1 MVKSVNKDW
10 NPVWKHGQILRTT
23 FFCGIFYECG
33 GGVADTIFHRDHLSS
48 SYSFSILKI
57 AFPNFPLSSLFN
69 PIFSHNKS
77 YPSPEYFFKDFDRTL
92 NMRFHHHHHSL
103 TMGLFFISSPG
114 QGSLEVLSIF
124 FKHFLVNFKSWNY
137 QGQSMYCFISS
148 QGMMFQCPKK
158 IQTVQRQSYV
168 YILVFWGFIW
178 DSYHL
183 EIPDLHNYTTIWI

>member
-103 TMGLFFISSPG
+103 TMGLFSFPVQGREVSKQWCAGPRSS
-114 QGSLEVLSIF
+114 
-124 FKHFLVNFKSWNY
+124 
-137 QGQSMYCFISS
+137 
-148 QGMMFQCPKK
+148 
-158 IQTVQRQSYV
+158 
-168 YILVFWGFIW
+168 
-178 DSYHL
+178 
-183 EIPDLHNYTTIWI
+183 IPDPVREPDFLDRDRIAIQFEKPWIGTVRIGDSLRIFRTDLVTRNWSNLLTCISI